1 MRKRLKNKAFILLT
15 LAANAASVFMSGC
28 SRQNTNTGSS
38 SIESSTQAVTF
49 TDALG
54 RSVTVR
60 SADRVASLL
69 GSFSEVWTLAGG
81 KLVAS
86 VDDAWSSFDLGLPDD
101 AVKLGT
107 ILEPNTELLI
117 ASRPDF
123 VIASSNT
130 EPDVAMRGTLENAGI
145 TVAYFDINNFDDYL
159 NMLNICTDI
168 TGRKDLYEK
177 NGTSV
182 RDEIER
188 AKARIDG
195 SNPKVLLLRAAS
207 KNVKVKGS
215 DDTVGGSVLKD
226 LGCINIA
233 DSDKSLID
241 DLSLEAIVKADP
253 VYIFV
258 MVQGSNVDAA
268 LKNVDTMLKD
278 SPAWSSLTAV
288 KNNRYY
294 VLDKAL
300 YTLKPNARWG
310 ESYTKMADILYP
322 QKQE

>member
-1 MRKRLKNKAFILLT
+1 M
-15 LAANAASVFMSGC
+15 
-28 SRQNTNTGSS
+28 
-38 SIESSTQAVTF
+38 
-49 TDALG
+49 
-54 RSVTVR
+54 
-60 SADRVASLL
+60 
-69 GSFSEVWTLAGG
+69 WTLAGG

-86 VDDAWSSFDLGLPDD
+86 VDDAWSSFDLGLADD
-101 AVKLGT
+101 AVKLGA

-130 EPDVAMRGTLENAGI
+130 EPDVAMRETLENAGI

-188 AKARIDG
+188 AKARIVG
-195 SNPKVLLLRAAS
+195 SSPKVLLLRAAS

-253 VYIFV
+253 DYIFV